1 MNKVLQVAI
10 VVCLPLI
17 DSWFD
22 STKERIFKMERIVL
36 RFAFLFG
43 LIKTVITSLEV

>member
-1 MNKVLQVAI
+1 MNKVVI

-17 DSWFD
+17 DPWFD

-43 LIKTVITSLEV
+43 LIKPVITSLEV